1 MPILKMKNLRLKE
14 VRGRSNSKIFFFLQH
29 CAASVK
35 TLLEVESEVD
45 SRRKG
50 QWEQRHWMRPQDKP
64 HTEGGADMARGAVGH
79 KPDT

>member
-1 MPILKMKNLRLKE
+1 MMPILKMKNLRLKE

-50 QWEQRHWMRPQDKP
+50 QWEQRH
-64 HTEGGADMARGAVGH
+64 
-79 KPDT
+79 